1 MCPPQDARIEG
12 GVANAQAGIVEV
24 DGVRAKHSLVNRSDH
39 GLKKL
44 VRETLPAVEGLNRNV
59 QAAAGEDLMRSVER
73 QPIHTLMDGKRSQ
86 DLGTWQRAVDQSLCR
101 LRCERDLC
109 FACAAYDLLT
119 QVFDDIDLGRG
130 VLDDEATL
138 MAQRASRLTAL
149 RARSLFGRDE
159 YLVTLCGFEV
169 TALGPALLLFVF
181 RSRHPCR
188 ATDCGRAVAARR
200 GQAPGGFSYRTPLGS
215 HLKPASCGSSGVSA
229 M

>member
-181 RSRHPCR
+181 TLRLGRFFWTLLGVLLSHR
-188 ATDCGRAVAARR
+188 AQYASKQAELIRGDLFAA
-200 GQAPGGFSYRTPLGS
+200 
-215 HLKPASCGSSGVSA
+215 PAEQLLA
-229 M
+229 